1 MSRRTWRWLRV
12 RITALLARPPA
23 IVDPGMGSEVIEI
36 PSTRFGLALN
46 PPSIG
51 T

>member
-1 MSRRTWRWLRV
+1 MLRRSWRWLRI
-12 RITALLARPPA
+12 RITALLSRPPT
-23 IVDPGMGSEVIEI
+23 IVDLGMGSEVIEI

-51 T
+51 S